1 MSIERRVMIYV
12 SDWEKK
18 DDDDD
23 DDDAKEEEEL
33 ER

>member
-1 MSIERRVMIYV
+1 MERRVMIYV